1 MSHRKALLLLSLP
14 GSLWASSVFA
24 LEVPELTGPVVDLAG
39 VLSRSDQ
46 AKISA
51 SLLQFQRKYGPQ
63 LQVLVVPK
71 LEDETIETYSIK
83 VVDKWKL
90 GSKGEDNGV
99 LLLVATE
106 DRKVRIEVGRGLEG
120 DLPDALAG
128 QIIRAGII
136 PFFKQ
141 GQTGAG
147 VLVGLGMIAESVGGK
162 LENIPTPRMRQTR
175 RRGGVNLAFLIFLSI
190 FLIGPTLFR
199 GKGRRRGGLV
209 SAILGGMLLGS
220 LMGGR
225 SGGGFGGGGF
235 GGGFGGGGGGFSGGG
250 ASGGW

>member
-1 MSHRKALLLLSLP
+1 MILRQLFLLSL
-14 GSLWASSVFA
+14 LLAFWASPALS
-24 LEVPELTGPVVDLAG
+24 LEVPKHSSPVVDLAG

-51 SLLQFQRKYGPQ
+51 SLLQFQRKVGPQ
-63 LQVLVVPK
+63 LQVLIIPS
-71 LEDETIETYSIK
+71 LEGESIEGYSIK

-90 GSKGEDNGV
+90 GAKGKDNGI

-106 DRKVRIEVGRGLEG
+106 NRKVRIEVGRGLEG

-128 QIIRAGII
+128 RIIRAGII

-147 VLVGLGMIAESVGGK
+147 ILVGLNMIAESVGGK
-162 LENIPTPRMRQTR
+162 LENVPQPRLRQNKRSEGSLGYLLFIAIFLIGPSLFGRR
-175 RRGGVNLAFLIFLSI
+175 RRGGVGGALLS
-190 FLIGPTLFR
+190 
-199 GKGRRRGGLV
+199 
-209 SAILGGMLLGS
+209 GM
-220 LMGGR
+220 LMGGMMS
-225 SGGGFGGGGF
+225 SGRGGFGGGSSGGF
-235 GGGFGGGGGGFSGGG
+235 GGFGGGGGGGFSGGG

>member
-1 MSHRKALLLLSLP
+1 MVSKVLLLLSLL
-14 GSLWASSVFA
+14 GSLWVTPAFA
-24 LEVPELTGPVVDLAG
+24 LDVPKLTGPVVDLAG
-39 VLSRSDQ
+39 ALSRSDQ

-51 SLLQFQRKYGPQ
+51 SLSQFQRKYGPQ

-71 LEDETIETYSIK
+71 LEDETIESYSIK
-83 VVDKWKL
+83 VVDEWKL
-90 GSKGEDNGV
+90 GAKGKDNGV
-99 LLLVATE
+99 LLLVATK

-128 QIIRAGII
+128 RIIRTGII

-147 VLVGLGMIAESVGGK
+147 IVVGLGMIAESLGGK
-162 LENIPTPRMRQTR
+162 LENIPVPRMRR
-175 RRGGVNLAFLIFLSI
+175 AKRGGGNLGFLLFLGI
-190 FLIGPTLFR
+190 FLIGPTLFGR
-199 GKGRRRGGLV
+199 GRRRRGIGTAL
-209 SAILGGMLLGS
+209 LGGMLLGG
-220 LMGGR
+220 LMGGGR
-225 SGGGFGGGGF
+225 GGRGGGF